1 MVDVLEVNEEKKEVR
16 NAEVTE
22 TKTADKPEAKKTM
35 DAKATGIIS
44 YLSIVGWIIAYM
56 AGDKD
61 GAKFHMNQA
70 LVLNISSLVLSIL
83 SRFGRPISY
92 IVWIAEIGLSI
103 LWIIAFIS
111 AIKAEE
117 KKVPL
122 LGEIQILK

>member
-1 MVDVLEVNEEKKEVR
+1 MVDVLEVNEENKEVKTQ
-16 NAEVTE
+16 EV
-22 TKTADKPEAKKTM
+22 KPEAKKTM

-56 AGDKD
+56 AGDKE

-70 LVLNISSLVLSIL
+70 LVLNIASLILSIL